1 MIPLLS
7 RDQIRAFDRCAIEE
21 CGVPSLV
28 LMENAGRG
36 AAEIVAPRVA
46 ERGGP
51 VRIVC
56 GPGNNG
62 GDGFVVARRLLSLGK
77 AVSVLLA
84 SSHDRLAGDARANYN
99 AWIGLGGPT
108 IPISEAN
115 LGRLAEELGAA
126 GVVVDA
132 LLGTGL
138 DREVTGFFASV
149 IDGVNRAP
157 AHRIALDIPSG
168 LDANTGCPLGV
179 AVRADETVTFA
190 EHKLGLWT
198 STGAEYAGRITRVDI
213 GVPSE
218 LVGRVGS
225 SARLLERSDVASWLV
240 PRAISTHKGSAGR
253 VAVVAGSPGKTGAAL
268 LSARGALRTGA
279 GLVTICT
286 FPEAAVALDARVLEE
301 MTHRIDPANPEA
313 SLDEALGSADSAV
326 VGPGLGLGADARR
339 AVDHV
344 VFKSTV
350 AKVVDADALTLLAG
364 RLGELRSAAG
374 RIVLTPHPGEMARL
388 LGSTTAEVE
397 ADRFGAVA
405 RAVSLSGAVV
415 LLKGARTL
423 VGAPGVQTV
432 ANPSGTPAL
441 ATAGSGDVLAGVVAA
456 LAVGLEPFHAACAA
470 AYVHGLAGE
479 QWASARGQDRGLLA
493 HEIADTVP
501 EVLAGLA
508 AERNALPV

>member
-7 RDQIRAFDRCAIEE
+7 REQIRAFDRCAIEE

-36 AAEIVAPRVA
+36 AAEIVAQRA
-46 ERGGP
+46 ADRGGP

-62 GDGFVVARRLLSLGK
+62 GDGFVVARRLLSIGK
-77 AVSVLLA
+77 PVSVLLA
-84 SSHDRLAGDARANYN
+84 SSHDRLSGDARANYN
-99 AWIGLGGPT
+99 AWVGLGGPT
-108 IPISEAN
+108 VPVSETN
-115 LGRLAEELGAA
+115 GRLAEELGGA

-149 IDGVNRAP
+149 IDAINRASGR
-157 AHRIALDIPSG
+157 RIALDIPSG
-168 LDANTGCPLGV
+168 LDANTGRPLGV

-198 STGAEYAGRITRVDI
+198 STGAEYAGRIIRVDI
-213 GVPSE
+213 GVPSD

-225 SARLLERSDVASWLV
+225 SARLLERSDVASWLL
-240 PRAISTHKGSAGR
+240 PRAVSTHKGSAGR

-268 LSARGALRTGA
+268 LSARGALRSGA
-279 GLVTICT
+279 GLVTVCT

-301 MTHRIDPANPEA
+301 MTHRIDPANVET
-313 SLDEALGSADSAV
+313 SLDEALGSADSVV
-326 VGPGLGLGADARR
+326 VGPGLGLGPDARR
-339 AVDHV
+339 AVEHV
-344 VFKSTV
+344 VFASGVT
-350 AKVVDADALTLLAG
+350 KVVDADALTLLAG
-364 RLGELRSAAG
+364 RLGDLRSAAG

-397 ADRFGAVA
+397 ADRFAAVA

-456 LAVGLEPFHAACAA
+456 LTVGLEPFHAACAA
-470 AYVHGLAGE
+470 AYTHGMSGE

-493 HEIADTVP
+493 HEIADGVP
-501 EVLAGLA
+501 AVLAGLA
-508 AERNALPV
+508 AERSALPV